1 VDLERYLARIGF
13 AGTPRVDVDTLRR
26 LHRAHL
32 DAIPYE
38 NLDVQLG
45 RPVSLELPRVYEK
58 IVERRRGGWCYEM
71 CGLFGWAIGEIGF
84 PVTRVAGGVARA
96 IFGDFSVGNHLV
108 LRVDLER
115 TYLADV
121 GFGDGFVEPV
131 PVEAGAFRQRFL
143 SFRMEELDDGWW
155 RLHNHPHGAAPSF
168 DFRLEPAPPG
178 LLEEKCSWLQANPLS
193 PFVQNAVCQRHFP
206 DKLELLRGKVLRTVS
221 ADGVAE
227 RELGSADEYV
237 GVLAD
242 VFGLELPDAASLWP
256 RIEKRHAELF
266 APRG

>member
-1 VDLERYLARIGF
+1 
-13 AGTPRVDVDTLRR
+13 
-26 LHRAHL
+26 
-32 DAIPYE
+32 
-38 NLDVQLG
+38 
-45 RPVSLELPRVYEK
+45 
-58 IVERRRGGWCYEM
+58 M

-96 IFGDFSVGNHLV
+96 LFGDFAVGNHLV

-115 TYLADV
+115 PYLADV

-143 SFRMEELDDGWW
+143 DFRMEPLEDGWW
-155 RLHNHPHGAAPSF
+155 RLHNHPHGSAPSF
-168 DFRLEPAPPG
+168 DFRLEPAPPE
-178 LLEEKCSWLQANPLS
+178 LLEEKCGWLQTNPLS

-206 DKLELLRGKVLRTVS
+206 EKLELLRGKVLRTVR

-227 RELGSADEYV
+227 RELESAEEYV
-237 GVLAD
+237 AVLAD
-242 VFGLELPDAASLWP
+242 VFGLDLPEAASLWP

-266 APRG
+266 AARG